1 MYSYNI
7 QMYLVTKN
15 VRCSMGNQK
24 GRDSRLSHGL
34 DVIQFTLRHQRTET
48 GEVRV
53 RFVLSS
59 VLSPCVA
66 DTRYTVW
73 IQLQSITK
81 YTLPIVQAVLVFLM
95 VYLRKKTTIPAGTE
109 LALTSGTIFFVPNLP
124 VQKYGNGFCR

>member
-1 MYSYNI
+1 
-7 QMYLVTKN
+7 MYLVTKN

-81 YTLPIVQAVLVFLM
+81 YTLPIVQFWSLLDRF
-95 VYLRKKTTIPAGTE
+95 I
-109 LALTSGTIFFVPNLP
+109 
-124 VQKYGNGFCR
+124 